1 MSINVTLELQVSAE
15 NREALLNTLEA
26 ILPDTRAY
34 KGCQSIVVTSN
45 DDDPLN
51 IILLEKWD
59 TRADHESYVAW
70 RAERGD
76 LEKLGA
82 LLVARPASKFLTAL
96 KI

>member
-1 MSINVTLELQVSAE
+1 MTIDVTLELQVSDE

-26 ILPDTRAY
+26 ILPDTRSY
-34 KGCQSIVVTSN
+34 KGCQSIVVTCN

-51 IILLEKWD
+51 IVLLEKWD

-76 LEKLGA
+76 LEKMGA
-82 LLVARPASKFLTAL
+82 LLAARPESKFLKTL
-96 KI
+96 DI

>member
-1 MSINVTLELQVSAE
+1 MSIDVTLDLQVSPE
-15 NREALLNTLEA
+15 NRETLLNTLEA

-34 KGCQSIVVTSN
+34 KGCQGVVVTSN

-51 IILLEKWD
+51 IVLLEKWD
-59 TRADHESYVAW
+59 VRADHESYMAW

-82 LLVARPASKFLTAL
+82 LLTAPPAVKYLTTVNA
-96 KI
+96 

>member
-1 MSINVTLELQVSAE
+1 M
-15 NREALLNTLEA
+15 
-26 ILPDTRAY
+26 
-34 KGCQSIVVTSN
+34 TSN
-45 DDDPLN
+45 EDDPLN

-59 TRADHESYVAW
+59 ARADHESYVAW

-82 LLVARPASKFLTAL
+82 LLVARPVSKFLTAL

>member
-1 MSINVTLELQVSAE
+1 MSIEITLDLQVSAE

-34 KGCQSIVVTSN
+34 KGCQNIVVTSN

-51 IILLEKWD
+51 IVLLEKWD

-82 LLVARPASKFLTAL
+82 LLVAAPASKYLTPL